1 MREREEKRVV
11 DADANILF
19 ERIRRN
25 RDTLSYKESVNI
37 LNDLSYLVVPVD
49 QNKAE
54 FKQLIAKIKFGL
66 QTDKNLVSMHN
77 FELVEALCKL
87 QVDSLNELMR
97 QLVRDKHLS
106 RGTKDIAIQLL
117 YFSSLFKQHQQVGDG
132 EIIY

>member
-1 MREREEKRVV
+1 MANLSSIFSAPVMREREEKRVA

-54 FKQLIAKIKFGL
+54 FKQLIAKIKLGL

-106 RGTKDIAIQLL
+106 RGTKDIAI
-117 YFSSLFKQHQQVGDG
+117 
-132 EIIY
+132 